1 MHYTRYA
8 SLFTVTPGYEQ
19 TPISSPQR
27 DVESN
32 LPPLL
37 TSLYDPK
44 NTECTSRELVKLS
57 EAVHETI
64 KYSLVEI
71 SFVEKCT
78 RGQSHS
84 TIWFDY
90 HLGRIIASIFGQ
102 IAKCSERVI
111 PMSLVKSI
119 MQYTSVNPNIS
130 SLKWGR
136 LNEVSANHTQI
147 MKNTHQ
153 NFSLSDNGLFIS
165 KDYHILV
172 QAQMV

>member
-1 MHYTRYA
+1 MLNKTVLFDALYKVYPSA

-19 TPISSPQR
+19 TPKSPPQR

-44 NTECTSRELVKLS
+44 NTQYTSHELVKLS

-64 KYSLVEI
+64 KYSSDEI
-71 SFVEKCT
+71 SFVENVLD
-78 RGQSHS
+78 S

-90 HLGRIIASIFGQ
+90 RLGRITASIFGQ
-102 IAKCSERVI
+102 IAKCTERVF

-119 MQYTSVNPNIS
+119 MQYTSVNPNIP

-136 LNEVSANHTQI
+136 LNEVSA
-147 MKNTHQ
+147 THR
-153 NFSLSDNGLFIS
+153 L
-165 KDYHILV
+165 
-172 QAQMV
+172 